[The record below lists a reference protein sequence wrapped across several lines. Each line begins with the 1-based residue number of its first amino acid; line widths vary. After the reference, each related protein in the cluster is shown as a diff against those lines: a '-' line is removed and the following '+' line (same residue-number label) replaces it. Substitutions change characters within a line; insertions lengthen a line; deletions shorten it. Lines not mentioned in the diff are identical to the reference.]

1 MYAENNILVG
11 ANENTEVYLLSKL
24 ANRHG
29 LIAGATGTGKTVTL
43 KTLAEAFSDMGVP
56 VFLADMKGDVS
67 GLAKVGEPNAKVT
80 ERMEKY
86 NLSDKGFV
94 FKSYPVEFWD
104 LYGEK
109 GLPIRVTISEMGP
122 QLLSKILNLSEAQEG
137 VLNIVFRVAD
147 DENLLLIDLKD
158 LKSMIN
164 HVSDNAELYES
175 QYGAVAKKS
184 ATTLL
189 RSILTLEDQG
199 GDLFFGEPAL
209 ELSDFM
215 QCNDE
220 GKGMINVLDS
230 VKLST
235 APELYST
242 FLLWMI
248 SELYETMPEVGDL
261 DKPKFVFFFDEAHL
275 LFDDMSPAFQK
286 KVEQII
292 RLIRSKGIGVYFITQ
307 SPSDIPDTVL
317 SQLGNRVQHALHAY
331 TPKEQ
336 KAVKTAAET
345 FRPNPEFDTTEVI
358 STLGTGEALVSVLE
372 EKGAPS
378 IVQQVDILPPQSYI
392 GAIEDNYRA
401 ELMSISSLRGKYRDA
416 VDRES
421 AYEMLLNKI
430 DNNPNVQSEIPQ
442 DAPIREIP
450 NQAEQAP
457 AQQAPTQQAPA
468 EQQAPAQQTP
478 TQQAPAEQQ
487 APAQTQAPEQPKQKG
502 LLEDVIGIAVGTAV
516 DQMAKQTTKSKR
528 KTTRKTTVEKAT
540 TTVVNTAA
548 REVTKGIIRGLFGNM
563 K

>member
-1 MYAENNILVG
+1 MIFIKGVIMYAENNILVG

-67 GLAKVGEPNAKVT
+67 GLAKVGETNSKIA

-86 NLSDKGFV
+86 HLAEKGFV

-147 DENLLLIDLKD
+147 DENLLLIDIKD

-164 HVSDNAELYES
+164 HVSDNAELYEN

-184 ATTLL
+184 ATTLI
-189 RSILTLEDQG
+189 RSLLTLEEQG
-199 GDLFFGEPAL
+199 GNLFFGEPAL

-220 GKGMINVLDS
+220 GKGMINVLDA

-248 SELYETMPEVGDL
+248 SELYETMPEVGDPE
-261 DKPKFVFFFDEAHL
+261 KPKFVFFFDEAHL

-286 KVEQII
+286 KVEQIV
-292 RLIRSKGIGVYFITQ
+292 RLIRSKGIGIYFITQ

-317 SQLGNRVQHALHAY
+317 AQLGNRVQHALHAY

-345 FRPNPEFDTTEVI
+345 FRPNPDFDTKEVI
-358 STLGTGEALVSVLE
+358 SNLGTGEALVSVLE

-392 GAIEDNYRA
+392 GPIEDNYRA

-430 DNNPNVQSEIPQ
+430 DNNPNVQTEIPQ

-450 NQAEQAP
+450 NQA
-457 AQQAPTQQAPA
+457 QQAPQQESPQEDA
-468 EQQAPAQQTP
+468 
-478 TQQAPAEQQ
+478 
-487 APAQTQAPEQPKQKG
+487 PKQKG

-516 DQMAKQTTKSKR
+516 GQMTNQTKTKKR
-528 KTTRKTTVEKAT
+528 KTTKKSTIEKAT
-540 TTVVNTAA
+540 TTAVNTAT
-548 REVTKGIIRGLFGNM
+548 REINFQKDFNTSTFFNEKRIFALLMIKFEKEIFLL
-563 K
+563 

>member
-1 MYAENNILVG
+1 
-11 ANENTEVYLLSKL
+11 
-24 ANRHG
+24 
-29 LIAGATGTGKTVTL
+29 
-43 KTLAEAFSDMGVP
+43 
-56 VFLADMKGDVS
+56 
-67 GLAKVGEPNAKVT
+67 
-80 ERMEKY
+80 
-86 NLSDKGFV
+86 
-94 FKSYPVEFWD
+94 
-104 LYGEK
+104 
-109 GLPIRVTISEMGP
+109 
-122 QLLSKILNLSEAQEG
+122 
-137 VLNIVFRVAD
+137 
-147 DENLLLIDLKD
+147 
-158 LKSMIN
+158 
-164 HVSDNAELYES
+164 
-175 QYGAVAKKS
+175 
-184 ATTLL
+184 
-189 RSILTLEDQG
+189 
-199 GDLFFGEPAL
+199 
-209 ELSDFM
+209 
-215 QCNDE
+215 
-220 GKGMINVLDS
+220 
-230 VKLST
+230 
-235 APELYST
+235 
-242 FLLWMI
+242 MI

-286 KVEQII
+286 KVEQIV
-292 RLIRSKGIGVYFITQ
+292 RLIRSKGIGLYFISQ

-317 SQLGNRVQHALHAY
+317 AQLGNRVQHALHAY

-372 EKGAPS
+372 EKGAPG

-457 AQQAPTQQAPA
+457 AQQAPQ
-468 EQQAPAQQTP
+468 EQQAPT
-478 TQQAPAEQQ
+478 
-487 APAQTQAPEQPKQKG
+487 QTQAPQQEAPKQKG
-502 LLEDVIGIAVGTAV
+502 ILEDVIGIAVGTAV

>member
-86 NLSDKGFV
+86 SLADKGFV

-378 IVQQVDILPPQSYI
+378 IVQQVDILPPQSFI

-401 ELMSISSLRGKYRDA
+401 ELMSISSLRDKYRNA

-457 AQQAPTQQAPA
+457 AQQAPAQQAPA
-468 EQQAPAQQTP
+468 EQQAPAQ
-478 TQQAPAEQQ
+478 
-487 APAQTQAPEQPKQKG
+487 QAPEQPKQKG

-516 DQMAKQTTKSKR
+516 DQMTKQTTKSKR

>member
-29 LIAGATGTGKTVTL
+29 LIAGATGTGKTITL

-67 GLAKVGEPNAKVT
+67 GLAKVGEPNSKVT

-86 NLSDKGFV
+86 NLADKEFV

-147 DENLLLIDLKD
+147 DENLLLIDIKD

-164 HVSDNAELYES
+164 HVSDNAELYEN

-184 ATTLL
+184 ATTLI
-189 RSILTLEDQG
+189 RSLLTLEEQG
-199 GDLFFGEPAL
+199 GDIFFGEPAL

-286 KVEQII
+286 KVEQIV
-292 RLIRSKGIGVYFITQ
+292 RLIRSKGIGLYFISQ

-317 SQLGNRVQHALHAY
+317 AQLGNRVQHALHAY

-358 STLGTGEALVSVLE
+358 SNLGTGEALVSVLE
-372 EKGAPS
+372 EKGAPG

-450 NQAEQAP
+450 NQTEQAPKQAP
-457 AQQAPTQQAPA
+457 AQQAPM
-468 EQQAPAQQTP
+468 E
-478 TQQAPAEQQ
+478 Q
-487 APAQTQAPEQPKQKG
+487 APAQTQAPQQEAPRQKG

-516 DQMAKQTTKSKR
+516 NQMAKQTTKSKR

>member
-86 NLSDKGFV
+86 KLADKGFV

-158 LKSMIN
+158 LKSM
-164 HVSDNAELYES
+164 
-175 QYGAVAKKS
+175 
-184 ATTLL
+184 L

-516 DQMAKQTTKSKR
+516 DQMTKQTTKSKR

>member
-86 NLSDKGFV
+86 NLADKGFV

-378 IVQQVDILPPQSYI
+378 IVQQVDILPPQSFI

-457 AQQAPTQQAPA
+457 AQQAPAQQAPA
-468 EQQAPAQQTP
+468 EQQT
-478 TQQAPAEQQ
+478 
-487 APAQTQAPEQPKQKG
+487 PAQTQAPEQPKQKG

>member
-86 NLSDKGFV
+86 NLADKGFV

-378 IVQQVDILPPQSYI
+378 IVQQVDILPPQSFI

-401 ELMSISSLRGKYRDA
+401 ELMSISSLRDKYRNA

-468 EQQAPAQQTP
+468 EQAPAQ
-478 TQQAPAEQQ
+478 
-487 APAQTQAPEQPKQKG
+487 QAPEQPKQKG

-516 DQMAKQTTKSKR
+516 DQMTKQTTKSKR

>member
-80 ERMEKY
+80 ERMDKY
-86 NLSDKGFV
+86 NLADKGFI

-516 DQMAKQTTKSKR
+516 DQMTKQTTKSKR

>member
-67 GLAKVGEPNAKVT
+67 GLAKVGEPSSKTT

-86 NLSDKGFV
+86 NLADKGFV

-147 DENLLLIDLKD
+147 DENLLLIDIKD

-164 HVSDNAELYES
+164 HVSDNAELYEN

-184 ATTLL
+184 ATTLI
-189 RSILTLEDQG
+189 RSLLALEEQG

-248 SELYETMPEVGDL
+248 SELYETMPEVGDPE
-261 DKPKFVFFFDEAHL
+261 KPKFVFFFDESHL

-286 KVEQII
+286 KVEQIV
-292 RLIRSKGIGVYFITQ
+292 RLIRSKGIGLYFISQ

-317 SQLGNRVQHALHAY
+317 AQLGNRVQHALHAY

-345 FRPNPEFDTTEVI
+345 FRPNPEFDTKEVI
-358 STLGTGEALVSVLE
+358 SNLGTGEALVSVLE
-372 EKGAPS
+372 EKGAPG
-378 IVQQVDILPPQSYI
+378 IVQQVDILPPQSFI
-392 GAIEDNYRA
+392 GPIEDNYRA
-401 ELMSISSLRGKYRDA
+401 ELMSISPLRAKYREA

-430 DNNPNVQSEIPQ
+430 DNNPNVQTEIPQ

-450 NQAEQAP
+450 NQAGQAP
-457 AQQAPTQQAPA
+457 APQQAPQ
-468 EQQAPAQQTP
+468 
-478 TQQAPAEQQ
+478 QQ
-487 APAQTQAPEQPKQKG
+487 APAQTQAPQQEAPKQKG
-502 LLEDVIGIAVGTAV
+502 LLEDVIGIAVGTAM
-516 DQMAKQTTKSKR
+516 DQMTNQTKTKSR
-528 KTTRKTTVEKAT
+528 TRKTTKQTTIEKAT
-540 TTVVNTAA
+540 STAVNTAT
-548 REVTKGIIRGLFGNM
+548 REITKGIIRGIFGNM

>member
-67 GLAKVGEPNAKVT
+67 GLAKVGETNSKIA

-86 NLSDKGFV
+86 KLAEKGFV

-147 DENLLLIDLKD
+147 DENLLLIDIKD

-164 HVSDNAELYES
+164 HVSDNAEKYEN

-189 RSILTLEDQG
+189 RSLLALEDQG

-209 ELSDFM
+209 ELTDFM

-220 GKGMINVLDS
+220 GKGMINVLDA

-235 APELYST
+235 APELCST
-242 FLLWMI
+242 FLLWMM
-248 SELYETMPEVGDL
+248 SELYEKMPEVGDM

-286 KVEQII
+286 KVDQII
-292 RLIRSKGIGVYFITQ
+292 RLIRSKGIGIYFITQ
-307 SPSDIPDTVL
+307 SPSDIPDTIL
-317 SQLGNRVQHALHAY
+317 AQLGNRVQHALHAY

-345 FRPNPEFDTTEVI
+345 FRPNPAFDTKEVI
-358 STLGTGEALVSVLE
+358 SNLGTGEALVSVLE

-378 IVQQVDILPPQSYI
+378 VVEQVDILPPQSFI

-430 DNNPNVQSEIPQ
+430 DNNPNIQTEIPQ

-450 NQAEQAP
+450 NQLEQAP
-457 AQQAPTQQAPA
+457 AQPQAQQ
-468 EQQAPAQQTP
+468 QTQAPAQE
-478 TQQAPAEQQ
+478 A
-487 APAQTQAPEQPKQKG
+487 PKQKG

-516 DQMAKQTTKSKR
+516 DQMAKQTTGSTRKK

-548 REVTKGIIRGLFGNM
+548 RELTKGIIRGIFGNM

>member
-86 NLSDKGFV
+86 NLADKGFI

-378 IVQQVDILPPQSYI
+378 IVQQVDILPPQSFI

-457 AQQAPTQQAPA
+457 AQQTPAQQAPA
-468 EQQAPAQQTP
+468 EQT
-478 TQQAPAEQQ
+478 
-487 APAQTQAPEQPKQKG
+487 PAQTQAPEQPKQKG

>member
-86 NLSDKGFV
+86 NLADKGFV

-147 DENLLLIDLKD
+147 DENLLLIDIKD

-164 HVSDNAELYES
+164 HVSDNAELYENK
-175 QYGAVAKKS
+175 YGAVAKKS
-184 ATTLL
+184 ATTLI
-189 RSILTLEDQG
+189 RSLLTLEEQG

-248 SELYETMPEVGDL
+248 SELYETMPEVGDPE
-261 DKPKFVFFFDEAHL
+261 KPKFVFFFDEAHL

-286 KVEQII
+286 KVEQIV
-292 RLIRSKGIGVYFITQ
+292 RLIRSKGIGLYFITQ

-317 SQLGNRVQHALHAY
+317 AQLGNRVQHALHAY

-345 FRPNPEFDTTEVI
+345 FRPNPEFDTKEVI
-358 STLGTGEALVSVLE
+358 SNLGTGEALVSVLE

-392 GAIEDNYRA
+392 GAIEDNFRA

-457 AQQAPTQQAPA
+457 AQQAPAQQTPA
-468 EQQAPAQQTP
+468 EQQAP
-478 TQQAPAEQQ
+478 TQ
-487 APAQTQAPEQPKQKG
+487 QAPEQPKQKG

-528 KTTRKTTVEKAT
+528 KTTRNTTVEKAT

>member
-86 NLSDKGFV
+86 KLADKGFV

-457 AQQAPTQQAPA
+457 AQQTPTQQAPA

>member
-67 GLAKVGEPNAKVT
+67 GLAKVGETNSKIA

-86 NLSDKGFV
+86 HLAEKGFV

-147 DENLLLIDLKD
+147 DENLLLIDIKD

-164 HVSDNAELYES
+164 HVSDNAELYEN

-184 ATTLL
+184 ATTLI
-189 RSILTLEDQG
+189 RSLLTLEEQG
-199 GDLFFGEPAL
+199 GNLFFGEPAL

-220 GKGMINVLDS
+220 GKGMINVLDA

-248 SELYETMPEVGDL
+248 SELYETMPEVGDPE
-261 DKPKFVFFFDEAHL
+261 KPKFVFFFDEAHL

-286 KVEQII
+286 KVEQIV
-292 RLIRSKGIGVYFITQ
+292 RLIRSKGIGIYFITQ

-317 SQLGNRVQHALHAY
+317 AQLGNRVQHALHAY

-345 FRPNPEFDTTEVI
+345 FRPNPEFDTKEVI
-358 STLGTGEALVSVLE
+358 SNLGTGEALVSVLE
-372 EKGAPS
+372 EKGAPG

-392 GAIEDNYRA
+392 GPIEDNYRA
-401 ELMSISSLRGKYRDA
+401 ELMSISSLRSKYRDA

-430 DNNPNVQSEIPQ
+430 DNNPNVQSEIPE

-450 NQAEQAP
+450 NQAQEAP
-457 AQQAPTQQAPA
+457 AQ
-468 EQQAPAQQTP
+468 QQAPAQQTS
-478 TQQAPAEQQ
+478 QQEA
-487 APAQTQAPEQPKQKG
+487 PKQKG

-516 DQMAKQTTKSKR
+516 DQMAKQTTTKSGRKR

-548 REVTKGIIRGLFGNM
+548 REVTKGIIRGIFGNM

>member
-86 NLSDKGFV
+86 NLADKGFV

-468 EQQAPAQQTP
+468 EQQAPAQ
-478 TQQAPAEQQ
+478 
-487 APAQTQAPEQPKQKG
+487 TQAPEQPKQKG

-516 DQMAKQTTKSKR
+516 DQMTKQTTKSKR

>member
-86 NLSDKGFV
+86 SLADKGFV

-307 SPSDIPDTVL
+307 SPSDIPATVL

-516 DQMAKQTTKSKR
+516 DQMTKQTTKSKR

>member
-86 NLSDKGFV
+86 SLADKGFV

-199 GDLFFGEPAL
+199 GDLFFGDPAL

-457 AQQAPTQQAPA
+457 AQQAPA
-468 EQQAPAQQTP
+468 EQAPAQ
-478 TQQAPAEQQ
+478 
-487 APAQTQAPEQPKQKG
+487 QAPEQPKQKG

>member
-86 NLSDKGFV
+86 NLADKGFV

-378 IVQQVDILPPQSYI
+378 IVQQVDILPPQSFI

-421 AYEMLLNKI
+421 AYEMLLNKT

-457 AQQAPTQQAPA
+457 AQQAPTQQAPT
-468 EQQAPAQQTP
+468 EQAPAQ
-478 TQQAPAEQQ
+478 
-487 APAQTQAPEQPKQKG
+487 QAPEQPKQKG

-516 DQMAKQTTKSKR
+516 DQMAKQTTKSRR
-528 KTTRKTTVEKAT
+528 KTTKKTTVEKAT

>member
-1 MYAENNILVG
+1 MIFIKGVIMYAENNILVG

-67 GLAKVGEPNAKVT
+67 GLAKVGESNSKIA

-86 NLSDKGFV
+86 HLAEKGFV

-147 DENLLLIDLKD
+147 DENLLLIDIKD

-164 HVSDNAELYES
+164 HVSDNAELYEN

-184 ATTLL
+184 ATTLI
-189 RSILTLEDQG
+189 RSLLTLEEQG
-199 GDLFFGEPAL
+199 GNLFFGEPAL

-220 GKGMINVLDS
+220 GKGMINVLDA

-248 SELYETMPEVGDL
+248 SELYETMPEVGDPE
-261 DKPKFVFFFDEAHL
+261 KPKFVFFFDEAHL

-286 KVEQII
+286 KVEQIV
-292 RLIRSKGIGVYFITQ
+292 RLIRSKGIGIYFITQ

-317 SQLGNRVQHALHAY
+317 AQLGNRVQHALHAY

-345 FRPNPEFDTTEVI
+345 FRPNPDFDTKEVI
-358 STLGTGEALVSVLE
+358 SNLGTGEALVSVLE

-392 GAIEDNYRA
+392 GPIEDNYRA

-430 DNNPNVQSEIPQ
+430 DNNPNVQTEIPQ

-450 NQAEQAP
+450 NQA
-457 AQQAPTQQAPA
+457 QQAPQQESPQEDA
-468 EQQAPAQQTP
+468 
-478 TQQAPAEQQ
+478 
-487 APAQTQAPEQPKQKG
+487 PKQKG

-516 DQMAKQTTKSKR
+516 GQMTNQTKTKKR
-528 KTTRKTTVEKAT
+528 KTTKKSTIEKAT
-540 TTVVNTAA
+540 TTAVNTAT
-548 REVTKGIIRGLFGNM
+548 REITKGIIRGIFGNM

>member
-67 GLAKVGEPNAKVT
+67 GLAKVGEPSSKTT

-86 NLSDKGFV
+86 NLADKGFV

-147 DENLLLIDLKD
+147 DENLLLIDIKD

-164 HVSDNAELYES
+164 HVSDNAELYEN

-184 ATTLL
+184 ATTLI
-189 RSILTLEDQG
+189 RSLLALEEQG

-248 SELYETMPEVGDL
+248 SELYETMPEVGDPE
-261 DKPKFVFFFDEAHL
+261 KPKFVFFFDEAHL

-286 KVEQII
+286 KVEQIV
-292 RLIRSKGIGVYFITQ
+292 RLIRSKGIGLYFISQ

-317 SQLGNRVQHALHAY
+317 AQLGNRVQHALHAY

-345 FRPNPEFDTTEVI
+345 FRPNPEFDTKEVI
-358 STLGTGEALVSVLE
+358 SNLGTGEALVSVLE
-372 EKGAPS
+372 EKGAPG
-378 IVQQVDILPPQSYI
+378 IVQQVDILPPQSFI
-392 GAIEDNYRA
+392 GPIEDNYRA
-401 ELMSISSLRGKYRDA
+401 ELMSISPLRAKYREA

-430 DNNPNVQSEIPQ
+430 DNNPNVQTEIPQ

-450 NQAEQAP
+450 NQAGQAP
-457 AQQAPTQQAPA
+457 APQQAPQ
-468 EQQAPAQQTP
+468 
-478 TQQAPAEQQ
+478 QQ
-487 APAQTQAPEQPKQKG
+487 APAQTQAPQQEAPKQKG
-502 LLEDVIGIAVGTAV
+502 LLEDVIGIAVGTAM
-516 DQMAKQTTKSKR
+516 DQMTNQTKTKSI
-528 KTTRKTTVEKAT
+528 TRKTTKQTTIEKAT
-540 TTVVNTAA
+540 STAVNTAT
-548 REVTKGIIRGLFGNM
+548 REITKGIIRGIFGNM

>member
-29 LIAGATGTGKTVTL
+29 LIAGATGTGKTITL
-43 KTLAEAFSDMGVP
+43 KTLAEALSDMGVP

-67 GLAKVGEPNAKVT
+67 GLAKVGEPNSKVT

-86 NLSDKGFV
+86 NLADKGFV

-147 DENLLLIDLKD
+147 DENLLLIDIKD

-164 HVSDNAELYES
+164 HVSDNAELYEN

-184 ATTLL
+184 ATTLI
-189 RSILTLEDQG
+189 RSLLTLEEQG
-199 GDLFFGEPAL
+199 GDIFFGEPAL

-286 KVEQII
+286 KVEQIV
-292 RLIRSKGIGVYFITQ
+292 RLIRSKGIGLYFISQ

-317 SQLGNRVQHALHAY
+317 AQLGNRVQHALHAY

-358 STLGTGEALVSVLE
+358 SNLGTGEALVSVLE
-372 EKGAPS
+372 EKGAPG

-421 AYEMLLNKI
+421 AYELLLNKI

-450 NQAEQAP
+450 NQTEQAPKQAP
-457 AQQAPTQQAPA
+457 AQQAPM
-468 EQQAPAQQTP
+468 E
-478 TQQAPAEQQ
+478 Q
-487 APAQTQAPEQPKQKG
+487 APAQTQAPQQEAPRQKG

-516 DQMAKQTTKSKR
+516 NQMAKQTTKSKR

>member
-1 MYAENNILVG
+1 MYTENNILVG

-29 LIAGATGTGKTVTL
+29 LIAGATGTGKTITL

-67 GLAKVGEPNAKVT
+67 GLAKVGEPNSKVT

-86 NLSDKGFV
+86 NLADKGFV

-147 DENLLLIDLKD
+147 DENLLLIDIKD

-164 HVSDNAELYES
+164 HVSDNAELYEN

-184 ATTLL
+184 ATTLI
-189 RSILTLEDQG
+189 RSLLTLEEQG
-199 GDLFFGEPAL
+199 GDIFFGEPAL

-286 KVEQII
+286 KVEQIV
-292 RLIRSKGIGVYFITQ
+292 RLIRSKGIGLYFISQ

-317 SQLGNRVQHALHAY
+317 AQLGNRVQHALHAY

-358 STLGTGEALVSVLE
+358 SNLGTGEALVSVLE
-372 EKGAPS
+372 EKGAPG

-450 NQAEQAP
+450 NQTEQAPKQAP
-457 AQQAPTQQAPA
+457 AQQAPM
-468 EQQAPAQQTP
+468 E
-478 TQQAPAEQQ
+478 Q
-487 APAQTQAPEQPKQKG
+487 APAQTQAPQQEAPRQKG

-516 DQMAKQTTKSKR
+516 NQMAKQTTKSKR

>member
-86 NLSDKGFV
+86 NLADKGFV

-372 EKGAPS
+372 EKGAPG

-401 ELMSISSLRGKYRDA
+401 ELMSISSLRDKYRDA

-457 AQQAPTQQAPA
+457 TQQAPAQQAPA
-468 EQQAPAQQTP
+468 EQQT
-478 TQQAPAEQQ
+478 
-487 APAQTQAPEQPKQKG
+487 PAQTQAPEQPKQKG

>member
-29 LIAGATGTGKTVTL
+29 LIAGATGTGKTITL

-67 GLAKVGEPNAKVT
+67 GLAKVGEPNSKVT

-86 NLSDKGFV
+86 NLADKGFV

-147 DENLLLIDLKD
+147 DENLLLIDIKD

-164 HVSDNAELYES
+164 HVSDNAELYEN

-184 ATTLL
+184 ATTLI
-189 RSILTLEDQG
+189 RSLLTLEEQG
-199 GDLFFGEPAL
+199 GDIFFGEPAL

-286 KVEQII
+286 KVEQIV
-292 RLIRSKGIGVYFITQ
+292 RLIRSKGIGLYFISQ

-317 SQLGNRVQHALHAY
+317 AQLGNRVQHALHAY

-358 STLGTGEALVSVLE
+358 SNLGTGEALVSVLE
-372 EKGAPS
+372 EKGAPG

-421 AYEMLLNKI
+421 AYELLLNKI

-450 NQAEQAP
+450 NQTEQAPKQAP
-457 AQQAPTQQAPA
+457 AQQAPM
-468 EQQAPAQQTP
+468 E
-478 TQQAPAEQQ
+478 Q
-487 APAQTQAPEQPKQKG
+487 APAQTQAPQQEAPRQKG

-516 DQMAKQTTKSKR
+516 NQMAKQTTKSKR

>member
-86 NLSDKGFV
+86 SLADKGFV

-378 IVQQVDILPPQSYI
+378 IVQQVDILPPQSFI

-457 AQQAPTQQAPA
+457 AQQAPAQQAP
-468 EQQAPAQQTP
+468 QQEAPT
-478 TQQAPAEQQ
+478 
-487 APAQTQAPEQPKQKG
+487 QTQAPQQEAPKQKG
-502 LLEDVIGIAVGTAV
+502 ILEDVIGIAVGTAV

>member
-86 NLSDKGFV
+86 NLADKGFV

-147 DENLLLIDLKD
+147 DENLLLIDIKD

-164 HVSDNAELYES
+164 HVSDNAELYENK
-175 QYGAVAKKS
+175 YGAVAKKS
-184 ATTLL
+184 ATTLI
-189 RSILTLEDQG
+189 RSLLTLEEQG

-248 SELYETMPEVGDL
+248 SEL
-261 DKPKFVFFFDEAHL
+261 
-275 LFDDMSPAFQK
+275 
-286 KVEQII
+286 
-292 RLIRSKGIGVYFITQ
+292 
-307 SPSDIPDTVL
+307 
-317 SQLGNRVQHALHAY
+317 
-331 TPKEQ
+331 
-336 KAVKTAAET
+336 
-345 FRPNPEFDTTEVI
+345 
-358 STLGTGEALVSVLE
+358 
-372 EKGAPS
+372 
-378 IVQQVDILPPQSYI
+378 
-392 GAIEDNYRA
+392 
-401 ELMSISSLRGKYRDA
+401 
-416 VDRES
+416 
-421 AYEMLLNKI
+421 
-430 DNNPNVQSEIPQ
+430 
-442 DAPIREIP
+442 
-450 NQAEQAP
+450 
-457 AQQAPTQQAPA
+457 
-468 EQQAPAQQTP
+468 
-478 TQQAPAEQQ
+478 
-487 APAQTQAPEQPKQKG
+487 
-502 LLEDVIGIAVGTAV
+502 
-516 DQMAKQTTKSKR
+516 
-528 KTTRKTTVEKAT
+528 
-540 TTVVNTAA
+540 
-548 REVTKGIIRGLFGNM
+548 
-563 K
+563 

>member
-86 NLSDKGFV
+86 NLADKGFV

-378 IVQQVDILPPQSYI
+378 IVQQVDILPPQSFI

-457 AQQAPTQQAPA
+457 AQQAPAQQAP
-468 EQQAPAQQTP
+468 QQEAPT
-478 TQQAPAEQQ
+478 
-487 APAQTQAPEQPKQKG
+487 QTQAPQQEAPKQKG

>member
-1 MYAENNILVG
+1 MIFIKGVIMYAENNILVG

-67 GLAKVGEPNAKVT
+67 GLAKVGESNSKIA

-86 NLSDKGFV
+86 HLAEKGFV

-147 DENLLLIDLKD
+147 DENLLLIDIKD

-164 HVSDNAELYES
+164 HVSDNAELYEN

-184 ATTLL
+184 ATTLI
-189 RSILTLEDQG
+189 RSLLTLEEQG
-199 GDLFFGEPAL
+199 GNLFFGEPAL

-220 GKGMINVLDS
+220 GKGMINVLDA

-248 SELYETMPEVGDL
+248 SELYETMPEVGDPE
-261 DKPKFVFFFDEAHL
+261 KPKFVFFFDEAHL

-286 KVEQII
+286 KVEQIV
-292 RLIRSKGIGVYFITQ
+292 RLIRSKGIGIYFITQ

-317 SQLGNRVQHALHAY
+317 AQLGNRVQHALHAY

-345 FRPNPEFDTTEVI
+345 FRPNPDFDTKEVI
-358 STLGTGEALVSVLE
+358 SNLGTGEALVSVLE

-392 GAIEDNYRA
+392 GPIEDNYRA

-450 NQAEQAP
+450 NQA
-457 AQQAPTQQAPA
+457 QQAPQQESPQEDA
-468 EQQAPAQQTP
+468 
-478 TQQAPAEQQ
+478 
-487 APAQTQAPEQPKQKG
+487 PKQKG

-516 DQMAKQTTKSKR
+516 GQMTNQTKTKKR
-528 KTTRKTTVEKAT
+528 KTTKKSTIEKAT
-540 TTVVNTAA
+540 TTAVNTAT
-548 REVTKGIIRGLFGNM
+548 REITKGIIRGIFGNM

>member
-67 GLAKVGEPNAKVT
+67 GLAKVGETNSKID

-86 NLSDKGFV
+86 HLAEKGFV

-372 EKGAPS
+372 EKGAPG
-378 IVQQVDILPPQSYI
+378 IVQQVDILPPQSFI

-457 AQQAPTQQAPA
+457 AQQAPAQQAPA
-468 EQQAPAQQTP
+468 EQQAPA
-478 TQQAPAEQQ
+478 
-487 APAQTQAPEQPKQKG
+487 QPKQKG

>member
-86 NLSDKGFV
+86 SLADKGFV

-401 ELMSISSLRGKYRDA
+401 ELMSISSLRSKYRDA

-457 AQQAPTQQAPA
+457 AQQAPAQQAPA
-468 EQQAPAQQTP
+468 EQAPAQ
-478 TQQAPAEQQ
+478 
-487 APAQTQAPEQPKQKG
+487 QAPEQPKQKG

>member
-67 GLAKVGEPNAKVT
+67 GLAKVGETNSKIA

-86 NLSDKGFV
+86 HLAEKGFV

-147 DENLLLIDLKD
+147 DENLLLIDIKD

-164 HVSDNAELYES
+164 HVSDNAELYEN

-184 ATTLL
+184 ATTLI
-189 RSILTLEDQG
+189 RSLLTLEEQG
-199 GDLFFGEPAL
+199 GNLFFGEPAL

-220 GKGMINVLDS
+220 GKGMINVLDA

-248 SELYETMPEVGDL
+248 SELYETMPEVGDPE
-261 DKPKFVFFFDEAHL
+261 KPKFVFFFDEAHL

-286 KVEQII
+286 KVDQII
-292 RLIRSKGIGVYFITQ
+292 RLIRSKGIGIYFITQ

-317 SQLGNRVQHALHAY
+317 AQLGNRVQHALHAY

-345 FRPNPEFDTTEVI
+345 FRPNPEFDTKEVI
-358 STLGTGEALVSVLE
+358 SNLGTGEALVSVLE
-372 EKGAPS
+372 EKGAPG
-378 IVQQVDILPPQSYI
+378 IVQQVDILPPQSFI
-392 GAIEDNYRA
+392 GPIEDNYRA
-401 ELMSISSLRGKYRDA
+401 ELMSISSLRSKYRDA

-430 DNNPNVQSEIPQ
+430 DNNPNVQSEIPE

-450 NQAEQAP
+450 NQAQEAPAQQQAP
-457 AQQAPTQQAPA
+457 AQQAPQQEA
-468 EQQAPAQQTP
+468 
-478 TQQAPAEQQ
+478 
-487 APAQTQAPEQPKQKG
+487 PKQKG

-516 DQMAKQTTKSKR
+516 DQMAKQTTTKSGRKR

-548 REVTKGIIRGLFGNM
+548 REVTKGIIRGIFGNM

>member
-1 MYAENNILVG
+1 M
-11 ANENTEVYLLSKL
+11 
-24 ANRHG
+24 
-29 LIAGATGTGKTVTL
+29 
-43 KTLAEAFSDMGVP
+43 
-56 VFLADMKGDVS
+56 
-67 GLAKVGEPNAKVT
+67 
-80 ERMEKY
+80 
-86 NLSDKGFV
+86 
-94 FKSYPVEFWD
+94 
-104 LYGEK
+104 
-109 GLPIRVTISEMGP
+109 
-122 QLLSKILNLSEAQEG
+122 
-137 VLNIVFRVAD
+137 
-147 DENLLLIDLKD
+147 
-158 LKSMIN
+158 
-164 HVSDNAELYES
+164 
-175 QYGAVAKKS
+175 
-184 ATTLL
+184 
-189 RSILTLEDQG
+189 
-199 GDLFFGEPAL
+199 
-209 ELSDFM
+209 
-215 QCNDE
+215 
-220 GKGMINVLDS
+220 
-230 VKLST
+230 
-235 APELYST
+235 
-242 FLLWMI
+242 
-248 SELYETMPEVGDL
+248 
-261 DKPKFVFFFDEAHL
+261 
-275 LFDDMSPAFQK
+275 
-286 KVEQII
+286 
-292 RLIRSKGIGVYFITQ
+292 
-307 SPSDIPDTVL
+307 
-317 SQLGNRVQHALHAY
+317 QHALHAY

-516 DQMAKQTTKSKR
+516 DQMTKQTTKSKR

>member
-11 ANENTEVYLLSKL
+11 ANETTEVYLLSKL

-67 GLAKVGEPNAKVT
+67 GLAKVGEANAKIT

-86 NLSDKGFV
+86 SLADKGFV

-220 GKGMINVLDS
+220 GKGIINVLDS

-372 EKGAPS
+372 EKGAPG

-457 AQQAPTQQAPA
+457 AQQAPQ
-468 EQQAPAQQTP
+468 EQQAPT
-478 TQQAPAEQQ
+478 
-487 APAQTQAPEQPKQKG
+487 QTQVPQQEAPKQKG
-502 LLEDVIGIAVGTAV
+502 ILEDVIGIAVGTAV

>member
-86 NLSDKGFV
+86 SLADKGFV

-457 AQQAPTQQAPA
+457 AQQAPAQQAPA
-468 EQQAPAQQTP
+468 EQAPAQ
-478 TQQAPAEQQ
+478 
-487 APAQTQAPEQPKQKG
+487 QAPEQPKQKG

>member
-67 GLAKVGEPNAKVT
+67 GLAKVGETNSKIA

-86 NLSDKGFV
+86 KLAEKGFV

-147 DENLLLIDLKD
+147 DENLLLIDIKD

-164 HVSDNAELYES
+164 HVSDNAEKYEN

-189 RSILTLEDQG
+189 RSLLALEDQG

-209 ELSDFM
+209 ELTDFM

-220 GKGMINVLDS
+220 GKGMINVLDA

-242 FLLWMI
+242 FLLWMM
-248 SELYETMPEVGDL
+248 SELYEKMPEVGDM

-286 KVEQII
+286 KVDQII
-292 RLIRSKGIGVYFITQ
+292 RLIRSKGIGIYFITQ
-307 SPSDIPDTVL
+307 SPSDIPDTIL
-317 SQLGNRVQHALHAY
+317 AQLGNRVQHALHAY

-345 FRPNPEFDTTEVI
+345 FRPNPAFDTKEVI
-358 STLGTGEALVSVLE
+358 SNLGTGEALVSVLE

-378 IVQQVDILPPQSYI
+378 VVEQVDILPPQSFI

-430 DNNPNVQSEIPQ
+430 DNNPNIQTEIPQ

-450 NQAEQAP
+450 NQLEQAP
-457 AQQAPTQQAPA
+457 AQPQAQQ
-468 EQQAPAQQTP
+468 QTQAPAQE
-478 TQQAPAEQQ
+478 A
-487 APAQTQAPEQPKQKG
+487 PKQKG

-516 DQMAKQTTKSKR
+516 DQMAKQTTGSTRKK

-548 REVTKGIIRGLFGNM
+548 RELTKGIIRGIFGNM

>member
-1 MYAENNILVG
+1 MNNFLLSNLYYQIYLKGVIMYAENNILVG

-86 NLSDKGFV
+86 NLADKGFV

-378 IVQQVDILPPQSYI
+378 IVQQVDILPPQSFI

-457 AQQAPTQQAPA
+457 AQQAPQ
-468 EQQAPAQQTP
+468 EQQAPT
-478 TQQAPAEQQ
+478 
-487 APAQTQAPEQPKQKG
+487 QTQAPQQEAPKQKG
-502 LLEDVIGIAVGTAV
+502 ILEDVIGIAVGTAV

-540 TTVVNTAA
+540 TTVVNTAT

>member
-86 NLSDKGFV
+86 KLADKGFV

-122 QLLSKILNLSEAQEG
+122 QLLSKILNLSE
-137 VLNIVFRVAD
+137 
-147 DENLLLIDLKD
+147 IDLKD

-317 SQLGNRVQHALHAY
+317 SQLGNRVQHVH
-331 TPKEQ
+331 
-336 KAVKTAAET
+336 
-345 FRPNPEFDTTEVI
+345 FMH
-358 STLGTGEALVSVLE
+358 TL
-372 EKGAPS
+372 
-378 IVQQVDILPPQSYI
+378 Q
-392 GAIEDNYRA
+392 R
-401 ELMSISSLRGKYRDA
+401 
-416 VDRES
+416 
-421 AYEMLLNKI
+421 
-430 DNNPNVQSEIPQ
+430 
-442 DAPIREIP
+442 
-450 NQAEQAP
+450 
-457 AQQAPTQQAPA
+457 
-468 EQQAPAQQTP
+468 
-478 TQQAPAEQQ
+478 
-487 APAQTQAPEQPKQKG
+487 
-502 LLEDVIGIAVGTAV
+502 
-516 DQMAKQTTKSKR
+516 SKR
-528 KTTRKTTVEKAT
+528 
-540 TTVVNTAA
+540 
-548 REVTKGIIRGLFGNM
+548 L
-563 K
+563 

>member
-11 ANENTEVYLLSKL
+11 ANETTEVYLLSKL

-67 GLAKVGEPNAKVT
+67 GLAKVGEPSSKTT

-86 NLSDKGFV
+86 NLADKGFI

-372 EKGAPS
+372 EKGAPG

-401 ELMSISSLRGKYRDA
+401 ELMSISSLRDKYRDA

-457 AQQAPTQQAPA
+457 AQQAPQQEAPAQQQAPA
-468 EQQAPAQQTP
+468 E
-478 TQQAPAEQQ
+478 
-487 APAQTQAPEQPKQKG
+487 TQAPQQEAPRQKG

-516 DQMAKQTTKSKR
+516 DQMAKQTTSKSRR
-528 KTTRKTTVEKAT
+528 KSTKKTTVEKAT

>member
-86 NLSDKGFV
+86 NLADKGFV

-378 IVQQVDILPPQSYI
+378 IVQQVDILPPQSFI

-457 AQQAPTQQAPA
+457 
-468 EQQAPAQQTP
+468 EQVPP
-478 TQQAPAEQQ
+478 QQAPAEQQ
-487 APAQTQAPEQPKQKG
+487 APAQTQAPQQEAPRQKG